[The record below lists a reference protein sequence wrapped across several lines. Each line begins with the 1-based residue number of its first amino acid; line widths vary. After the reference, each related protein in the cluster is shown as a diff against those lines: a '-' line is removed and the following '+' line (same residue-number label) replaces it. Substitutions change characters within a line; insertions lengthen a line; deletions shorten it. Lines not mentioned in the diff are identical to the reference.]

1 MVNLSALLSVMGGVR
16 VHEMGVQNAHHVANL
31 IEVKEEDEC
40 VSVGYR
46 NNDIP
51 ANGFC
56 NLRHCR

>member
-16 VHEMGVQNAHHVANL
+16 VQEMGVLNARHVVNL

-46 NNDIP
+46 CDDIP
-51 ANGFC
+51 ADGLC
-56 NLRHCR
+56 HLRDCR